1 MKDAALPDSLQLPDD
16 TPGSMTSPAATDAAP
31 KPKRRLQSLDAL
43 RGLDMLCIVGLDS
56 LARILA
62 QTFPEQASLQT
73 FSEQFGHKAWEGFAL
88 YDLVFPL
95 FVFIAGVSM
104 AFSLLKKSGE
114 PGAWWKTLLHLYKR
128 AIVLILLG
136 CLVNG
141 ALSWN
146 PENMRFASV
155 LGLIGISCAVS
166 GTIILLVRK
175 TAAVAAAALLILG
188 GIAYLQFNFGD
199 FTPEGSINAII
210 DRSWLPGILHGGGY
224 DPEGLLCIVS
234 AIALALL
241 GYTTGAAL
249 KYKECTPL
257 MRFGFIFLCGAAL
270 LSISLVTA
278 EYYPIIKRIW
288 TSTFVLAA
296 GGIGMLLLALFY
308 LVIDVWNLRAWSFPL
323 KVIGMNALFAYI
335 LTSLIDFGTLNER
348 IFSGCAELL
357 EPDYAPLF
365 FAASYIILLWLLL
378 FGMYRQRIFVKA

>member
-1 MKDAALPDSLQLPDD
+1 MKDAALPDSLQPSAD
-16 TPGSMTSPAATDAAP
+16 TFRPEETGTAP
-31 KPKRRLQSLDAL
+31 EPKRRLQSLDAL

-62 QTFPEQASLQT
+62 HTFPEQTSLQT
-73 FSEQFGHKAWEGFAL
+73 FNEQFGHKAWEGFAL

-114 PGAWWKTLLHLYKR
+114 PGALWKTLLHLYKR
-128 AIVLILLG
+128 ALILILLG

-141 ALSWN
+141 SLSWN
-146 PENMRFASV
+146 LENMRFASV

-166 GTIILLVRK
+166 GTIVLLVRK
-175 TAAVAAAALLILG
+175 TAAVAATALLILV

-199 FTPEGSINAII
+199 FTPEGNINAII
-210 DRSWLPGILHGGGY
+210 DRSWLPGILNGRVY

-249 KYKECTPL
+249 RYKECTPL
-257 MRFGFIFLCGAAL
+257 VRFGFIFLCGAAL

-288 TSTFVLAA
+288 TSTFVLTA
-296 GGIGMLLLALFY
+296 GGIGMLLLSLFY
-308 LVIDVWNLRAWSFPL
+308 LIIDVWNLRAWSFPF

-335 LTSLIDFGTLNER
+335 LTSVINFGALNKR

-357 EPDYAPLF
+357 APDYTPLF
-365 FAASYIILLWLLL
+365 FAASYILLLWLLL
-378 FGMYRQRIFVKA
+378 FGMYKQRIFVKA